1 MTSTGVTCQRTLL
14 LFFAISCWRGL
25 HAGTLSAQTQD
36 STANLGGS
44 SIRVERTPPTGQS
57 IHTHVLHWYEGVAAI
72 AGTSALMIL
81 DEPVQRTVQAHRSST
96 SDDMAAVFR
105 RMGQPEV
112 YLTMTAGMVGVGLLA
127 HDPPVTR
134 AGGRLF
140 VALGLA
146 GTSTAVG
153 KRLLGRARPSTDID
167 AFHFTPFSGNDAFPS
182 GHATMAF
189 ALATSLA
196 DDLHNTWA
204 SIGLYTLATG
214 TAWSRLNDN
223 KHWLSDVGL
232 GAVIGVTSA
241 KLVAGRWRVFG
252 LVPPTM
258 LLARNGAAGVGW
270 DLTF

>member
-1 MTSTGVTCQRTLL
+1 ML
-14 LFFAISCWRGL
+14 
-25 HAGTLSAQTQD
+25 
-36 STANLGGS
+36 
-44 SIRVERTPPTGQS
+44 
-57 IHTHVLHWYEGVAAI
+57 
-72 AGTSALMIL
+72 L

-96 SDDMAAVFR
+96 ADDLAAVFR
-105 RMGQPEV
+105 RVGQPEV

-127 HDPPVTR
+127 HDGPLTR

-140 VALGLA
+140 VSLGVA

-153 KRLLGRARPSTDID
+153 KRILGRARPSTDAD
-167 AFHFTPFSGNDAFPS
+167 AFHFAPLSSNDAFPS
-182 GHATMAF
+182 GHTTMAF

-204 SIGLYTLATG
+204 SIGLYTVATG

-232 GAVIGVTSA
+232 GAIIGITSA
-241 KLVAGRWRVFG
+241 KLVDGRWQVFG
-252 LVPPTM
+252 LRPPKI

-270 DLTF
+270 GLTFRPIR